1 MGGQQERKEFHSSR
15 EHHKDLEWIEEN
27 RSLFWLAA
35 TVACEQTGSGAIVVD
50 LSKPSQDGRHQF
62 RYLTKGEI
70 ELRDNHLDRLL
81 REYNPHR
88 EFVVVLLKTNDKIRI
103 HLGIAPLIG
112 WWDSMTTNIPY
123 SE

>member
-1 MGGQQERKEFHSSR
+1 M
-15 EHHKDLEWIEEN
+15 EWVEEN
-27 RSLFWLAA
+27 RSLFWLVA
-35 TVACEQTGSGAIVVD
+35 TVAWEQTGPGAIIVD
-50 LSKPSQDGRHQF
+50 LSKPSNDGGYLF
-62 RYLTKGEI
+62 RYMTQGEI

-88 EFVVVLLKTNDKIRI
+88 EFVVVLLKTNDQIRI
-103 HLGIAPLIG
+103 HLGNAPLIG

>member
-1 MGGQQERKEFHSSR
+1 
-15 EHHKDLEWIEEN
+15 LEWIEEN

-35 TVACEQTGSGAIVVD
+35 TIACEQTESGAIVVD
-50 LSKPSQDGRHQF
+50 LSKPSHDGGHQF

-70 ELRDNHLDRLL
+70 ELRDKHLDQLL

-88 EFVVVLLKTNDKIRI
+88 EFVVVLLKTNDQIRI
-103 HLGIAPLIG
+103 HLGNAPLIG